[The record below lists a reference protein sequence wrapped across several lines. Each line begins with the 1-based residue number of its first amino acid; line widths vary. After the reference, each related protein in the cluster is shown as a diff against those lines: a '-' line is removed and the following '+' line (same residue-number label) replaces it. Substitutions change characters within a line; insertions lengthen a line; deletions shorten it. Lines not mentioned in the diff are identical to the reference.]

1 MKKYFK
7 KLKRNKQKNGGKGID
22 QICQVL
28 RYIVTRHVP
37 KLK

>member
-7 KLKRNKQKNGGKGID
+7 KLKETSKKMVGK
-22 QICQVL
+22 VL